1 MKRFPTIKPAK
12 SIKPV
17 ICITGPTASG
27 KSGLAVRLAKQVSG
41 EVINADALQ
50 VYRDLRVISARPNA
64 AEMGG
69 VPHHLFGHIDGA
81 HRYSTGQWLREV
93 ETVILDVLARGH
105 VPIVVGG
112 TGLYFK
118 ALTEGLAQVPPVTLD
133 KAKAILEREGIAG
146 LRATAEA
153 LDPTASARVLGND
166 PQRLL
171 RIVSVAQ
178 HSGRTLSAWQQDTKP
193 LIPKGYWY
201 GVAVVPPREALYSKI
216 NSRFDTMVEDGGLDE
231 VRALVAR
238 GLSPDLPVMR
248 AIGVKTVAAHLA
260 GGPKSVMGEHDLT
273 TGIELAKRD
282 TRRFAKR
289 QMTWLRGQAKDWPIL
304 QGSTDKAAFCKTVI
318 TLCSQ

>member
-1 MKRFPTIKPAK
+1 M
-12 SIKPV
+12 
-17 ICITGPTASG
+17 
-27 KSGLAVRLAKQVSG
+27 
-41 EVINADALQ
+41 D
-50 VYRDLRVISARPNA
+50 
-64 AEMGG
+64 G
-69 VPHHLFGHIDGA
+69 VAHHMFGHIDGA

-93 ETVILDVLARGH
+93 EDVILDVLARGQ

-133 KAKAILEREGIAG
+133 KAKAILTRDGIAG
-146 LRATAEA
+146 LRDMAEA

-178 HSGRTLSAWQQDTKP
+178 ETARPLSAWQQDTKP

-201 GVAVVPPREALYSKI
+201 GVAVVPPRETLYSKI
-216 NSRFDTMVEDGGLDE
+216 NARFDTMVEDGGLDE
-231 VRALVAR
+231 VRALVGR
-238 GLSPDLPVMR
+238 GLPSDLPVMR
-248 AIGVKTVAAHLA
+248 AIGVKTITAHLA
-260 GGPKSVMGEHDLT
+260 GGPKVVAGEHDLP

-289 QMTWLRGQAKDWPIL
+289 QMTWLRGQASDWPIL
-304 QGSTDKAAFCKTVI
+304 QGPTDKAAFCQSMTA
-318 TLCSQ
+318 LCS